1 MGNYENSKRSELN
14 TTLLLIN
21 LKFLS
26 NHAGILLSSSQHDS
40 LMFFR
45 LKLSWNLW
53 YGPWKYVKIKIQN
66 TVLRNLLFVYFF
78 IMKFLCIHS
87 PTKKE
92 KKSYLIVYAHFSFF
106 LLVKFSTLMYEM
118 LQIIDTLLGKVVKD
132 FSAVLVSQGTQVL
145 KI

>member
-1 MGNYENSKRSELN
+1 MGNYENSKRSERN

-26 NHAGILLSSSQHDS
+26 NHAGILLSSSQDDS

-92 KKSYLIVYAHFSFF
+92 KKKLSYCICSFLF
-106 LLVKFSTLMYEM
+106 LSF
-118 LQIIDTLLGKVVKD
+118 G
-132 FSAVLVSQGTQVL
+132 
-145 KI
+145 